1 MAVDGYEKRTLLEKY
16 EIPIDHLT
24 FEYLEKCNDP
34 RELERIVKILR
45 SGEEGSYPDL
55 LKSFET
61 KLARVMPGSRLLKV
75 SQTAVT
81 TRDNGYD
88 FYMKTINEIK
98 EFRREA
104 ELFRE
109 EVKNKPR
116 RCVLEELPPVR
127 SPGKIT
133 FSQREGKTEEPKK
146 LRTEPKKL
154 KSGIQR
160 NYSEWEK
167 YDVDRELVRMD
178 IEEERA
184 RERSERKQK
193 QKPVKEEEVAKVH
206 IADGGGDY
214 EYTHAEKVYMASQ
227 QKDRGNEY
235 YRAGDHK
242 QAIEHYSAAIVL
254 DPTPAAY
261 NNRALAYLKLQKY
274 AEAISDCN
282 KVLEVEPDNLK
293 ALMRRG
299 VAYESRSDYQK
310 ALEDFTKVTILQPNN
325 QKAHNL
331 ARQMQEKIGG
341 RKKAVRMK
349 IEEDGPVKRGN
360 KVLFKPWGSSVDR
373 NVEYNE
379 FGLPK
384 VICTCSGEPAWVRN
398 YPAQQYPDTS
408 SDDEYP
414 CEPASE
420 SMETS
425 ETEEYSSSSVTSR
438 LRDDSDSQ
446 VDYTVKQEKSVINN
460 DFEIEKGSGDM
471 YSKEKTEDN
480 GSDVMSFSDGI
491 EPLTIH
497 EVDFN
502 SLLPEGS
509 EPGEVPMDNTCRN
522 WQEEPMQEAEGIE
535 DLSLEDNAACKITS
549 VCEFINAWQSVKNK
563 NDPLQ
568 LAPVLRRIRPSDLP
582 QVIGN
587 SMDGPMLCTMLQC
600 LEKAFLHDPAFV
612 LDFLKSITSVT
623 RFTLV
628 KCFLGPTEKEVIS
641 RLFAALEKVGCHPPA
656 DLQKAF
662 LS

>member
-206 IADGGGDY
+206 IADGGD
-214 EYTHAEKVYMASQ
+214 
-227 QKDRGNEY
+227 
-235 YRAGDHK
+235 
-242 QAIEHYSAAIVL
+242 
-254 DPTPAAY
+254 
-261 NNRALAYLKLQKY
+261 LKLQKY